1 MLKKLFILLSAA
13 AGLALLLFLPLVHAA
28 IVLLNFIVH
37 CAVLGLQLVST
48 RLPWVRPATRPLP
61 EEEPFV
67 CIQVP
72 AHNEPPEV
80 LMETLRSLSRIQWRN
95 YEVLVIDNNTTD
107 ESLWRPVE
115 AFCEALGPKFRFL
128 HVENLPG
135 FKAGA
140 MNWARRFVDPRAE
153 YLFVVDADYQ
163 VDRNCLRRA
172 VKHATDSAV
181 GLVQFPQHYRNI
193 TPENIGLALDFR
205 HFFASY
211 MNMANRLG
219 CVPSTGTLALIRMKA
234 LDAIGGFSS
243 GTITEDA
250 ELGFRMNSR
259 GWRAVYVNEN
269 VGTGLMP
276 YDLEGLKKQRWRWAF
291 GNAQILKANWKRLL
305 FGQDLTWKQ
314 KLGFVAHLTAW
325 FNFNLIPMLS
335 LLLLAG
341 VAAFGEVTAVQ
352 HHTMILSGVTLLSFL
367 AMKFGTM
374 FYGLRRDGFNLRAI
388 LLAYFSH
395 LGLGWIFSLSW
406 IKCLWNDRSAFER
419 TNKFIGDVVPGQ
431 IRAVFAEVVTGG
443 LLLVA
448 SVVLLVAGFIVGPI
462 AALALFAVRCS
473 ILLVW
478 KQTVA
483 TCRWT
488 ERMLQAKRR
497 ESTPDEDDD
506 TLAELA

>member
-1 MLKKLFILLSAA
+1 MKKLVFLLGAV
-13 AGLALLLFLPLVHAA
+13 AGLAVVLLQPLVHA
-28 IVLLNFIVH
+28 VLVAMNFIVH
-37 CAVLGLQLVST
+37 CAVLGLQFVST

-61 EEEPFV
+61 AKEPFV
-67 CIQVP
+67 SIQVP

-80 LMETLRSLSRIQWRN
+80 LIETLRNLALIQWEN
-95 YEVLVIDNNTTD
+95 YEVLVIDNNTVD
-107 ESLWRPVE
+107 ESRWRPVE
-115 AFCEALGPKFRFL
+115 AFCATLGPKFRFL
-128 HVENLPG
+128 HVENIAG

-153 YLFVVDADYQ
+153 YVFVVDADYH
-163 VDRNCLRRA
+163 VERNCLRRA
-172 VKHATDSAV
+172 LRHATDHAV
-181 GLVQFPQHYRNI
+181 GLVQFPQNYRNI
-193 TPENIGLALDFR
+193 TPENVGLALDFR

-219 CVPSTGTLALIRMKA
+219 CVPSTGTLALIRLDA
-234 LDAIGGFSS
+234 LDSIGGFPA

-291 GNAQILKANWKRLL
+291 GNAQILKANWRRLI
-305 FGQDLTWKQ
+305 FGRDLTWKQ

-335 LLLLAG
+335 LLMLAG
-341 VAAFGEVTAVQ
+341 VSAFGEVTAVQ
-352 HHTMILSGVTLLSFL
+352 HYTMILSGVTLLTFL
-367 AMKFGTM
+367 AMKFGTV
-374 FYGLRRDGFNLRAI
+374 FYGLRRDGFGLRAI

-406 IKCLWNDRSAFER
+406 IKCLWNDRSAFDR
-419 TNKFIGDVVPGQ
+419 TNKFIGEVVPGQ
-431 IRAVFAEVVTGG
+431 ARAVLAEVVTGA

-448 SVVLLVAGFIVGPI
+448 SVVLLVGGFIVGPV
-462 AALALFAVRCS
+462 AALALFGARCT

-483 TCRWT
+483 TCRWS
-488 ERMLQAKRR
+488 EEMLRSSKRR
-497 ESTPDEDDD
+497 PAKPRAPA
-506 TLAELA
+506 LV